1 MQRQPEF
8 LTSGVIFGNED
19 AHEDFMVIHYN
30 QITSVEKASQT
41 DDINI
46 FVDDNDDENDPYS
59 IKCRDSQEC
68 IDIMRE
74 LRKRVSK
81 CLEQDA
87 VQREEDRAF
96 RASLLAHLGKL
107 TERIAFEPDVG
118 DEALDAIDRCKK
130 RARDGE
136 E

>member
-1 MQRQPEF
+1 MQHPPEF
-8 LTSGVIFGNED
+8 LTSAVIFGNED
-19 AHEDFMVIHYN
+19 MHENFVVIHYK
-30 QITSVEKASQT
+30 QITSVEKASLT

-46 FVDDNDDENDPYS
+46 FVDDNDDERDPYC
-59 IKCRDSQEC
+59 IKCRDAQEC

-81 CLEQDA
+81 CLELGA
-87 VQREEDRAF
+87 EAREEDRAF

-107 TERIAFEPDVG
+107 TERIAFDPDVG